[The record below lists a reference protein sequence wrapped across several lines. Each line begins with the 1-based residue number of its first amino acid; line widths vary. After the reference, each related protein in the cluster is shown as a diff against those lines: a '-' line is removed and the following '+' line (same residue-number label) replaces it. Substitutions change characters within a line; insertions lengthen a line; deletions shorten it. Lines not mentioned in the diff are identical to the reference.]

1 MSDEIRTPINGIMG
15 LIDMLIENTGAKPLW
30 LEYLEKDI
38 EILSEHADDI
48 PEFLQVDNNRF
59 NQVLSSLV
67 FKAIKFCTDK

>member
-1 MSDEIRTPINGIMG
+1 
-15 LIDMLIENTGAKPLW
+15 LFKPKA
-30 LEYLEKDI
+30 LEKDI